1 MTRIVPPRVI
11 RSFPQPASAGG
22 AKAEARATREESLP
36 APHISTSQQIG
47 FFGHTQTGENRVVV
61 VLAGEGAPTI
71 TGGWVQV
78 AKVKRFQRVAFTVPE
93 GYEPIEMQIPIQF
106 EALLQTKERKDL
118 EQDIL
123 NLEWMA
129 GRYPLGAGQSELK
142 GEPPYVEVFTVN
154 AEGQQIPLVPLQYQG
169 EPGASRQWF
178 MGSIA
183 FDANPERDTGGAR
196 LRQKATVTLT
206 EIVSTPSSL
215 QRNRE
220 AREQVKN
227 KYNTVYSTASEN
239 TIRRIAVAYGI
250 PSSWQ
255 AIVEANS
262 NISGGERELRIGTAV
277 KIPLSAFRQVPR

>member
-1 MTRIVPPRVI
+1 MTRVIPPKVI
-11 RSFPQPASAGG
+11 RVRRQPATAGG
-22 AKAEARATREESLP
+22 VHAEQHAIREETLP
-36 APHISTSQQIG
+36 APNVSTNQQIG

-61 VLAGEGAPTI
+61 VLAGEGAPTV

-118 EQDIL
+118 EQDIV
-123 NLEWMA
+123 NMEWMA
-129 GRYPLGAGQSELK
+129 GRYPLSAGQSEIK

-154 AEGQQIPLVPLQYQG
+154 AKGRQIPLVPLQYQG

-183 FDANPERDTGGAR
+183 FDPNPERDTGGAR

-215 QRNRE
+215 KRNRE
-220 AREQVKN
+220 AREQVKG
-227 KYNTVYSTASEN
+227 KFSTVYSSESEN

-250 PSSWQ
+250 PSAWE
-255 AIVEANS
+255 AILRANS
-262 NISGGERELRIGTAV
+262 SISSAEKNLRIGTAIR
-277 KIPLSAFRQVPR
+277 IPLEAFRQVPR